1 MNDHVTGLAPRGI
14 LEATLAKHCGT
25 ADGPKA
31 AGEARQLMAITIL
44 DIVGL
49 KAVNE
54 RDGFLAGDA
63 VLHAAAERLRQAAG
77 SAIVLARLGGDELV
91 AVFLGAKAGEQAALA
106 ARALADRSVQPPLR
120 AAFEVASAGDTPAT
134 LIHRLYA
141 TLRRC

>member
-25 ADGPKA
+25 AGVPKG
-31 AGEARQLMAITIL
+31 AGEAPRLMAVTIL
-44 DIVGL
+44 DVVGL

-77 SAIVLARLGGDELV
+77 SASLLARLGGDELV
-91 AVFLGAKAGEQAALA
+91 AVFLGAQAGEQAALA
-106 ARALADRSVQPPLR
+106 AQTLADRTGQPSLR
-120 AAFEVASAGDTPAT
+120 TAFVVASDDDTPAT